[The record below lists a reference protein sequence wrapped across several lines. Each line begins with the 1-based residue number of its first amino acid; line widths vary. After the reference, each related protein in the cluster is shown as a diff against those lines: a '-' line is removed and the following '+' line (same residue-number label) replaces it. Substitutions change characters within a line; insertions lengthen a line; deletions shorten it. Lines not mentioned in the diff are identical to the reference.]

1 MAGYRQ
7 PILSYAVALLK
18 YPLPVQELV
27 LHLLG
32 LGGGGERKLALPV
45 PEGETAAV
53 RCAGKEG
60 GIEGAFHSLPV
71 GGGEHGNNAM
81 LGSRT
86 GTRSQP
92 KAFGKN
98 KLFAPSLGRQEH
110 LCWHSSLG
118 CVGGKECIFGF
129 LGVRAQNPNY
139 LP

>member
-32 LGGGGERKLALPV
+32 LGGGGERKLALLV

-92 KAFGKN
+92 KAFWQKQAICTQSGQAGTSV
-98 KLFAPSLGRQEH
+98 LALITGVCWRQGVYLWLLG
-110 LCWHSSLG
+110 
-118 CVGGKECIFGF
+118 
-129 LGVRAQNPNY
+129 Y
-139 LP
+139 